1 MLKSMTGYGRG
12 EALGPGRKFT
22 VELKAVNHRYSEVV
36 IRLPRYLVVL
46 EDRMRRRVQSFVSR
60 GRVDVYLTIE
70 EGEDH
75 SRTVKV
81 DKALALA
88 YYGAITEIKQDLGL
102 SGAISIEH
110 IINQPQIFL
119 PEESKDDPEDWWPAI
134 DEALTAAC
142 QALVDMRLVE
152 GRTLRAD
159 LEKRLDF
166 LEGVVREIR
175 ARAPEVVN
183 AYQMRLTQRIQEL
196 IKDIN
201 IDVDQARL
209 AQEVAYFAER
219 SDISEELVRL
229 DSHIAQMRASLGTSD
244 AAVGRRL
251 DFLAQEMFR
260 EINTIGSKAQDEVI
274 TARVVDFK
282 SELEKTREQIQNIE

>member
-1 MLKSMTGYGRG
+1 LLKSMTGYGRG

-22 VELKAVNHRYSEVV
+22 VELKTVNHRYSEVV

-110 IINQPQIFL
+110 IIN
-119 PEESKDDPEDWWPAI
+119 
-134 DEALTAAC
+134 
-142 QALVDMRLVE
+142 
-152 GRTLRAD
+152 
-159 LEKRLDF
+159 
-166 LEGVVREIR
+166 
-175 ARAPEVVN
+175 
-183 AYQMRLTQRIQEL
+183 RI
-196 IKDIN
+196 
-201 IDVDQARL
+201 
-209 AQEVAYFAER
+209 
-219 SDISEELVRL
+219 
-229 DSHIAQMRASLGTSD
+229 
-244 AAVGRRL
+244 
-251 DFLAQEMFR
+251 
-260 EINTIGSKAQDEVI
+260 
-274 TARVVDFK
+274 
-282 SELEKTREQIQNIE
+282 